1 VQKRL
6 VIITSVND
14 DEKLLEFDIKLDV
27 SRHFNIKS
35 VNESLKT
42 NLTLYFMVMK
52 FMFQNTSLVI
62 GDLTLKSLTPC
73 VIGA

>member
-1 VQKRL
+1 M
-6 VIITSVND
+6 ND

-27 SRHFNIKS
+27 SRHFNIIS

-52 FMFQNTSLVI
+52 FMF
-62 GDLTLKSLTPC
+62 
-73 VIGA
+73 

>member
-1 VQKRL
+1 MQKRL